1 MTKTGRR
8 EDRDGSASSGFVRSL
23 FRGQLDASAVLPFP
37 WPDEDTRETTAAV
50 VDMVREW
57 AADAIDP
64 AQIDA
69 DKSIPQS
76 VLDGMKDLGLFG
88 LTIPEE
94 YGGAGCGQWT
104 YVQMMEAVSNRCAS
118 TVTVLGGHL
127 GLGMKGL
134 CLYGTDEQ
142 KKRWLPELA
151 TGDRIAAFALT
162 ESNAGS
168 DAGAL
173 LTTADPMP
181 DGSWKLNGR
190 KIWITNGGFAS
201 FFAVFARTP
210 NPDDPD
216 GPLPERPISAFI
228 VPREAEGLSTGLPE
242 DKMGLR
248 GSSTTEVGLEDVVVP
263 ADHLVGPEGQGFK
276 VALNVLN
283 SGRHGLAASC
293 IGQAK
298 LARDLA
304 VEHAK
309 EREQFGKPIG
319 EFGMI
324 RELLAG
330 MDADIYAMESGT
342 WLTAGLV
349 DAGERETMLEAA
361 CCKMFATERLWQI
374 CNDALQVT
382 GGTGFM
388 KEYPYER
395 ILRDARINLI
405 FEGTNQVLRMM
416 LAVQG
421 TRAVVHDIGE
431 LKTDD
436 AVFEGAHPVFVAERT
451 ALEELAPVFAR
462 QVGGAV
468 ERHGDRIR
476 SAQHDLRRLSDM
488 AVALFGMGA
497 VLSRAS
503 TPIGGEDAG
512 SGWKP
517 DGNEALL
524 AKLAFRR
531 LEKGF
536 RTTLAESGDTDDELI
551 DAVANLRTGL

>member
-1 MTKTGRR
+1 MTKGN
-8 EDRDGSASSGFVRSL
+8 EAGGFVRLL
-23 FRGQLDASAVLPFP
+23 FQGKLDATAVLPFP
-37 WPDEDTRETTAAV
+37 WPSDETRETSDAV

-69 DKSIPQS
+69 DKTIPQS
-76 VLDGMKDLGLFG
+76 VLDGLKELGLFG

-104 YVQMMEAVSNRCAS
+104 YAQMMEAVSHRCAS

-134 CLYGTDEQ
+134 LLYGTDAQ
-142 KKRWLPELA
+142 KERWLPALA
-151 TGDRIAAFALT
+151 SGERIAAFALT
-162 ESNAGS
+162 EANAGS

-173 LTTADPMP
+173 RTTADRLP

-190 KIWITNGGFAS
+190 KIWITNGGFAN
-201 FFAVFARTP
+201 FFAVYARTP
-210 NPDDPD
+210 HPDDPNA
-216 GPLPERPISAFI
+216 PLASRPISAFV
-228 VPREAEGLSTGLPE
+228 VPREAEGLTTGVPE

-263 ADHLVGPEGQGFK
+263 ADHLIGPEGDGFK

-304 VEHAK
+304 VAHAK

-319 EFGMI
+319 AFGMV
-324 RELLAG
+324 RELIAG
-330 MDADIYAMESGT
+330 MNADIYAMEAGA

-421 TRAVVHDIGE
+421 TRALVRDPN
-431 LKTDD
+431 
-436 AVFEGAHPVFVAERT
+436 ARFEGAAAFSGVRAEFAT
-451 ALEELAPVFAR
+451 EQATLEELAPVFAR
-462 QVGGAV
+462 EVGQAV
-468 ERHGDRIR
+468 ARHGKEIR
-476 SAQHDLRRLSDM
+476 GAQHELRRLSDM
-488 AVALFGMGA
+488 AVALFEMGA

-503 TPIGGEDAG
+503 TPERDGE
-512 SGWKP
+512 KP
-517 DGNEALL
+517 APSEIAL
-524 AKLAFRR
+524 ARLAFRR
-531 LEKGF
+531 REREF
-536 RTTLAESGDTDDELI
+536 RITLAECAHPDDELI
-551 DAVANLRTGL
+551 DAVSNESTGL